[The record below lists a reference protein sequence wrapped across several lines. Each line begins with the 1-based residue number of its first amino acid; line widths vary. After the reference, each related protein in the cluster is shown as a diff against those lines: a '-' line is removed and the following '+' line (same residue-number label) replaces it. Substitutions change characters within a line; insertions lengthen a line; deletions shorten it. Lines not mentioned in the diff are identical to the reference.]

1 MNKIFPSLVFGLL
14 VASLTYGQTIP
25 STEPLGTQSTNT
37 YHSNLSRYLDE
48 HQWDDLFPHRYG
60 KGLKDT
66 INQLPDF
73 YSLQAFE
80 SAANLFPNFL
90 SEGDA
95 ILQNR
100 ELAAFLANAAQ
111 ETSGGWPAA
120 PGGYL
125 AWGLYFLEETGQGH
139 SNDYNDTT
147 KKSYPGVPG
156 QYYYGR
162 GPKQLTWNFNYGQF
176 SQAWYG
182 SKDTLLTH
190 PDLLSRDPVLSF
202 ASAIWFWMT
211 PQFPKPSCHDIMTGK
226 WQPTDHDTQQ
236 GRMAGFGATVN
247 VINGGVECGSGS
259 DIPKTKNRYDY
270 FRYFCQYFGVSPGG
284 NVTCTNQQPFGQ

>member
-95 ILQNR
+95 ILQKR

-125 AWGLYFLEETGQGH
+125 AWGVYFLEETGQEI
-139 SNDYNDTT
+139 
-147 KKSYPGVPG
+147 
-156 QYYYGR
+156 GR
-162 GPKQLTWNFNYGQF
+162 
-176 SQAWYG
+176 
-182 SKDTLLTH
+182 
-190 PDLLSRDPVLSF
+190 
-202 ASAIWFWMT
+202 
-211 PQFPKPSCHDIMTGK
+211 
-226 WQPTDHDTQQ
+226 
-236 GRMAGFGATVN
+236 
-247 VINGGVECGSGS
+247 
-259 DIPKTKNRYDY
+259 
-270 FRYFCQYFGVSPGG
+270 
-284 NVTCTNQQPFGQ
+284 